1 NTCLPSSG
9 NATATCDTSLS
20 NVQQIK
26 PVGRTNITTVTITN
40 FKAGYHMD
48 LIVCQDET
56 GGSTVNLSAAPFHGA
71 MTVGTT
77 AGRCSA
83 QSFASPDGT
92 NLLRSECWSRESVGA
107 A

>member
-1 NTCLPSSG
+1 
-9 NATATCDTSLS
+9 
-20 NVQQIK
+20 
-26 PVGRTNITTVTITN
+26 
-40 FKAGYHMD
+40 
-48 LIVCQDET
+48 VCQDET

-92 NLLRSECWSRESVGA
+92 NLYALSAGVVNQ
-107 A
+107 